1 MRTLIELADYAGRA
15 TSLDDQAIACE
26 AAANAFR
33 SRSLSRPRDA
43 VEQAASMKAC
53 DVLDT
58 AADTIRQL
66 MHCAQV
72 LRGEQPESRIIT
84 NG

>member
-15 TSLDDQAIACE
+15 ATLDDQAVACE

-33 SRSLSRPRDA
+33 QRSLSRPRDA
-43 VEQAASMKAC
+43 EEQAASMNAC
-53 DVLDT
+53 NLLDT

-72 LRGEQPESRIIT
+72 LRGEQPEKSRIIS
-84 NG
+84 